1 MNLQTITIKEYLIQK
16 GIDFKEANGELIT
29 KCLFNKCDEDSGVS
43 ETHLYFNIETGQYD
57 CKKCGEKGN
66 ILTLAKHFGDSVADT
81 DLNLTKPDKI
91 KKSYNV
97 RKLNPLIVEECH
109 QALPVRIREYLN
121 GRGIID
127 ELVSEFKLGWGEF
140 YGKWWITIPIPDKD
154 GKYTFFKLR
163 QDPEDQSNPDKYKF
177 YPVGS
182 EATIYGW
189 ENLKGSK
196 SKLVICEGEF
206 DRLILSKFAISAIT
220 STAGAGTFKKEW
232 LENLK
237 GFDDIYV
244 AFDKDEA
251 GEKESEKLIK
261 TLAENFPETSIY
273 KITLPER
280 MTDGKDISDYFNHY
294 NGNPDEF
301 IFELSKFVAGAEP
314 IDESKFK
321 QLSSEELSEII
332 GLTIKQD
339 VENKIVAFLCQ
350 LSAYTE
356 SAQFNISFNAPSSTG
371 KSYIPTE
378 VARLFPEKDVWELA
392 QCSPT
397 AFFHD
402 FGEWDDKRK
411 VSIVDLSRKII
422 IFLDQPHNDLLARL
436 RPILSHDKKEI
447 MSKITDKSQKFG
459 LRTKNILIKGFPA
472 VIFCTAGLKIDEQE
486 GTRFILLS
494 PETSQQKLREGITEK
509 IRKEVDPEAYRLQLE
524 SNPERKL
531 LKERIKAI
539 ARAKIK
545 DVKITS
551 QVELERIFLKEKI
564 MLKPR
569 HQRDIGRLINIIK
582 TFALFNF
589 WFREREGDV
598 IIATEADIQEGVK
611 LWGKI
616 AESQDYNLPPFVYEL
631 YQEIILT
638 AWNERDE
645 GNISGIKPGLT
656 RQEIIKK
663 HYEVYRR
670 PLQIWLLRMQILP
683 MLESAGLISQEK
695 DPNDARKYLVYP
707 TLPLTTSENNSEQDS
722 GVNV

>member
-1 MNLQTITIKEYLIQK
+1 MNLQNITIKEYLTRK
-16 GIDFKEANGELIT
+16 GIDFKEVNGELIT
-29 KCLFNKCDEDSGVS
+29 KCLFNGCDDDSGSNEV
-43 ETHLYFNIETGQYD
+43 HLYFNIETGQYD

-66 ILTLAKHFGDSVADT
+66 IMTLAKHFGDSAGNT
-81 DLNLTKPDKI
+81 DQNLTKH
-91 KKSYNV
+91 NNNNL
-97 RKLNPLIVEECH
+97 RKLKAGSVEECH
-109 QALPVRIREYLN
+109 QALPARIREYLN
-121 GRGIID
+121 NRGITD
-127 ELVSEFKLGWGEF
+127 ELVSDFKLGWGEF

-163 QDPEDQSNPDKYKF
+163 QDPEDETNPDKYKF

-189 ENLKGSK
+189 ESLKGKK
-196 SKLVICEGEF
+196 STLVICEGEF
-206 DRLILSKFAISAIT
+206 DRLILSEFAVPAIT

-232 LENLK
+232 LEHLK

-251 GEKESEKLIK
+251 GEKASEKLIGL
-261 TLAENFPETSIY
+261 LAENFPETSIY
-273 KITLPER
+273 KTTLPER
-280 MTDGKDISDYFNHY
+280 MTDGKDVSDYFNCY
-294 NGNPDEF
+294 DGNLDEF
-301 IFELSKFVAGAEP
+301 FFELSKWTTGAEP

-321 QLSSEELSEII
+321 PIKSDELSDIL
-332 GLTIKQD
+332 GLTIKKD
-339 VENKIVAFLCQ
+339 KENKTVAFLCQ

-402 FGEWDDKRK
+402 FGEWDEKRK
-411 VSIVDLSRKII
+411 LSVVDLSRKII

-447 MSKITDKSQKFG
+447 MSKITDKTQKFG
-459 LRTKNILIKGFPA
+459 LRTKTILIKGFPA

-494 PETSQQKLREGITEK
+494 PETSQEKLREGISEK
-509 IRKEVDPEAYRLQLE
+509 IRKEVDPEAYRLWLD

-545 DVKITS
+545 DVKITN
-551 QVELERIFLKEKI
+551 QLELERIFLKEKD

-598 IIATEADIQEGVK
+598 IISSEIDIQEGVK
-611 LWGKI
+611 LWEKI

-631 YQEIILT
+631 YKEIILT
-638 AWNERDE
+638 AWNAKDE
-645 GNISGIKPGLT
+645 GAISGIRLGLT

-670 PLQIWLLRMQILP
+670 PLQVWLLRMQILP

-707 TLPLTTSENNSEQDS
+707 TLPLTTSEENNSEKDS

>member
-1 MNLQTITIKEYLIQK
+1 MNLQTITIKEYLTQK
-16 GIDFKEANGELIT
+16 GIDFKETNGELIT
-29 KCLFNKCDEDSGVS
+29 KCLFNGCDDDSGS
-43 ETHLYFNIETGQYD
+43 NEAHLYFNAETGQYD

-66 ILTLAKHFGDSVADT
+66 ILTLAQHLGDDINNASK
-81 DLNLTKPDKI
+81 NPPKSNQS

-97 RKLNPLIVEECH
+97 RKLNPALVEECY
-109 QALPVRIREYLN
+109 QALPSRIRDYLN
-121 GRGIID
+121 ARGITDDLI
-127 ELVSEFKLGWGEF
+127 SEYKLGWGEF
-140 YGKWWITIPIPDKD
+140 YSKWWITIPIPDKD
-154 GKYTFFKLR
+154 GKYTFLKLR
-163 QDPEDQSNPDKYKF
+163 KDPEDNDNYDKYKF
-177 YPVGS
+177 YPIGS

-189 ENLKGSK
+189 ESLKGNK
-196 SKLVICEGEF
+196 STLVICEGEF
-206 DRLILSKFAISAIT
+206 DRLILSKFAIPAIT
-220 STAGAGTFKKEW
+220 STAGAGTFKKDW

-237 GFDDIYV
+237 GFDDIHI

-251 GEKESEKLIK
+251 GEKESEKLINI
-261 TLAENFPETSIY
+261 LAENFSETSIY

-280 MTDGKDISDYFNHY
+280 MNEGKDISDYFNRY
-294 NGNPDEF
+294 EGNPDEF
-301 IFELSKFVAGAEP
+301 IYQLSKWKAGAEP
-314 IDESKFK
+314 IDESKF
-321 QLSSEELSEII
+321 QQIESDELSGIL
-332 GLTIKQD
+332 GLTIKKD
-339 VENKIVAFLCQ
+339 EENKIVAFLCQ

-378 VARLFPEKDVWELA
+378 VARLFPEKDIWELA

-494 PETSQQKLREGITEK
+494 PETSQEKLREGITEK
-509 IRKEVDPEAYRLQLE
+509 IRKEIDPEAYRQWLE

-545 DVKITS
+545 DVKIGN
-551 QVELERIFLKEKI
+551 QEELERIFLKEKD

-582 TFALFNF
+582 TFAILNF
-589 WFREREGDV
+589 WFREREGSL
-598 IIATEADIQEGVK
+598 IIASDSDIQEGVK
-611 LWGKI
+611 LWRKI
-616 AESQDYNLPPFVYEL
+616 AESQEYNLPPFVYNL
-631 YQEIILT
+631 FQEIILPT
-638 AWNERDE
+638 WNAKDE
-645 GNISGIKPGLT
+645 NLSGAKLGLT
-656 RQEIIKK
+656 RQEIVKK
-663 HYEVYRR
+663 HYEIYRR
-670 PLQIWLLRMQILP
+670 PLPDWLLRQQILP

-695 DPNDARKYLVYP
+695 DPNDARKYLIYP
-707 TLPLTTSENNSEQDS
+707 TLLLTTSEKNNSEQNS
-722 GVNV
+722 GANE

>member
-1 MNLQTITIKEYLIQK
+1 MKLQTITIKEYLTQK
-16 GIDFKEANGELIT
+16 GIDFKESNGELIT
-29 KCLFNKCDEDSGVS
+29 KCLFNGCDDDSGS
-43 ETHLYFNIETGQYD
+43 NEAHLYFNIETGQYN

-66 ILTLAKHFGDSVADT
+66 LATLAKRLGDNT
-81 DLNLTKPDKI
+81 DNPPKFTKNNLKKPKI
-91 KKSYNV
+91 NAS
-97 RKLNPLIVEECH
+97 LVEQCH
-109 QALPVRIREYLN
+109 QAMPARTREYLN
-121 GRGIID
+121 ARGITD
-127 ELVSEFKLGWGEF
+127 ELVDEYKLGWGEF
-140 YGKWWITIPIPDKD
+140 YGKWWITIPISDKD
-154 GKYTFFKLR
+154 GEYTFFKLR
-163 QDPEDQSNPDKYKF
+163 QDPEDNGNQNKYMF

-189 ENLKGSK
+189 ESLRGSR
-196 SKLVICEGEF
+196 STLVICEGEF
-206 DRLILSKFAISAIT
+206 DRLILSKFAVPTIT

-244 AFDKDEA
+244 AFDKDDA
-251 GEKESEKLIK
+251 GEKASEKL
-261 TLAENFPETSIY
+261 TGMLAESFPETSIH
-273 KITLPER
+273 KTTLPER
-280 MTDGKDISDYFNHY
+280 MTDGKDVSDYFNRY
-294 NGNPDEF
+294 NGNVDEF
-301 IFELSKFVAGAEP
+301 IFELSKWTAGAEP
-314 IDESKFK
+314 IDEGKFK
-321 QLSSEELSEII
+321 PLSAHELSDIL

-339 VENKIVAFLCQ
+339 VNNKIVAFLCQ

-371 KSYIPTE
+371 KSYIPME

-402 FGEWDDKRK
+402 FGEWDEKRK
-411 VSIVDLSRKII
+411 VSVVDLSRKII

-447 MSKITDKSQKFG
+447 LSKITDKSQKHG
-459 LRTKNILIKGFPA
+459 MRTKNILIKGFPA
-472 VIFCTAGLKIDEQE
+472 VIFCTAGLRIDEQE

-494 PETSQQKLREGITEK
+494 PETSQEKLREGITEK
-509 IRKEVDPEAYRLQLE
+509 IKKEVDPEAYRLWLE

-539 ARAKIK
+539 ARAKIR
-545 DVKITS
+545 DVKIGS
-551 QVELERIFLKEKI
+551 QDELERIFLKEKA

-582 TFALFNF
+582 TFTILNF
-589 WFREREGDV
+589 WFRERKDDV
-598 IIATEADIQEGVK
+598 IFTSESDIREGVT
-611 LWGKI
+611 LWQEM
-616 AESQDYNLPPFVYEL
+616 AESQDYNLPPFVYNL
-631 YQEIILT
+631 FKEIILT
-638 AWNERDE
+638 AWDNKE
-645 GNISGIKPGLT
+645 GGGLTGIKLGLT

-670 PLQIWLLRMQILP
+670 PLADWLLRQQILP

-695 DPNDARKYLVYP
+695 DPSDARKYLVYP
-707 TLPLTTSENNSEQDS
+707 TLPLTTSEENNSEKDS
-722 GVNV
+722 GVN

>member
-1 MNLQTITIKEYLIQK
+1 MNLQTITIKEFLTKK
-16 GIDFKEANGELIT
+16 GIEFKESNDELIT
-29 KCLFNKCDEDSGVS
+29 KCLFNECDKDSN
-43 ETHLYFNIETGQYD
+43 ENEAHLYFNIETGQYD

-66 ILTLAKHFGDSVADT
+66 ILTLAKHLNDSLLD
-81 DLNLTKPDKI
+81 NQIKSDKI
-91 KKSYNV
+91 KKSYTTK
-97 RKLNPLIVEECH
+97 KLNRALVEECH
-109 QALPVRIREYLN
+109 QALPIRIKEYLN
-121 GRGIID
+121 TRGITD
-127 ELVSEFKLGWGEF
+127 EIISEYKLGWGEF
-140 YGKWWITIPIPDKD
+140 YGRQWITIPITDKD
-154 GKYTFFKLR
+154 GKYIFLKLR
-163 QDPEDQSNPDKYKF
+163 QDPEDKSHSDKYKF

-189 ENLKGSK
+189 DSLRGNK
-196 SKLVICEGEF
+196 SALVICEGEF
-206 DRLILSKFAISAIT
+206 DRLILSKFAIPAIT

-237 GFDDIYV
+237 GFDDFYI

-261 TLAENFPETSIY
+261 VLADNFPETSIY
-273 KITLPER
+273 KITFPER
-280 MTDGKDISDYFNHY
+280 MTDGKDISDYFNHFE
-294 NGNPDEF
+294 GNPDEF
-301 IFELSKFVAGAEP
+301 IYQLSKFVAGAEP
-314 IDESKFK
+314 IDESRFK
-321 QLSSEELSEII
+321 PMDSDELSEII

-356 SAQFNISFNAPSSTG
+356 SAQFNVSFNAPSSTG

-378 VARLFPEKDVWELA
+378 VARLFPQKDVLELA

-402 FGEWDDKRK
+402 FGEWDEKRK
-411 VSIVDLSRKII
+411 MSIVDLSRKII

-436 RPILSHDKKEI
+436 RPVLSHDKKEI
-447 MSKITDKSQKFG
+447 MNKITDKSQKMG
-459 LRTKNILIKGFPA
+459 LRTKTILIKGFPA
-472 VIFCTAGLKIDEQE
+472 VIFCSAGVKIDEQE

-494 PETSQQKLREGITEK
+494 PETSQEKLREGISEK
-509 IRKEVDPEAYRLQLE
+509 IRKEVDPEAYRQWLE

-531 LKERIKAI
+531 LKDRIKAI

-545 DVKITS
+545 DVKIAN
-551 QVELERIFLKEKI
+551 QEELERIFLKEKV

-582 TFALFNF
+582 TFALLNL
-589 WFREREGDV
+589 WFREREGDL
-598 IIATEADIQEGVK
+598 IISSETDIQEGVK
-611 LWGKI
+611 LWAKI
-616 AESQDYNLPPFVYEL
+616 AESQDYNLPPFIYDL
-631 YQEIILT
+631 YKEIILT
-638 AWNERDE
+638 AWNEKDA
-645 GNISGIKPGLT
+645 GNISGIKLGLT

-663 HYEVYRR
+663 YYEAYRR
-670 PLQIWLLRMQILP
+670 PLQVWLLRQQILP

-707 TLPLTTSENNSEQDS
+707 TLPLTTSQNNSEQDS
-722 GVNV
+722 GVNTLI

>member
-1 MNLQTITIKEYLIQK
+1 MNLQTITIREYLIQK

-29 KCLFNKCDEDSGVS
+29 KCLFNKCDEDSGTS
-43 ETHLYFNIETGQYD
+43 ENHLYFNIETGQYD

-66 ILTLAKHFGDSVADT
+66 ILTLAKHFGNSVADT
-81 DLNLTKPDKI
+81 DQNLTKPDKI
-91 KKSYNV
+91 KKSYNI

-109 QALPVRIREYLN
+109 QALPARIREYLN
-121 GRGIID
+121 GRGITD

-163 QDPEDQSNPDKYKF
+163 QDPEDQNNPDKYKF

-196 SKLVICEGEF
+196 SKLIICEGEF

-261 TLAENFPETSIY
+261 LLAENFPETSIY

-280 MTDGKDISDYFNHY
+280 MTDGKDVSDYFNRY
-294 NGNPDEF
+294 EGNPDEF
-301 IFELSKFVAGAEP
+301 IHQLSKFVAGAEP

-332 GLTIKQD
+332 GLTVKQD

-411 VSIVDLSRKII
+411 VSVVDLSRKII

-638 AWNERDE
+638 AWNARDE

>member
-1 MNLQTITIKEYLIQK
+1 MNLQTITIKEYLTQK
-16 GIDFKEANGELIT
+16 GIEFTESNGELIA
-29 KCLFNKCDEDSGVS
+29 KCLFHGCDDDSGS
-43 ETHLYFNIETGQYD
+43 NEAHLYFNIETGQYD

-66 ILTLAKHFGDSVADT
+66 LITLAKHLGDSVDDVAQ
-81 DLNLTKPDKI
+81 NLAKPNNKIRKDKI
-91 KKSYNV
+91 STS
-97 RKLNPLIVEECH
+97 LIEECH
-109 QALPVRIREYLN
+109 QALPARIREYLN
-121 GRGIID
+121 ARGITD

-140 YGKWWITIPIPDKD
+140 YGKQWITIPIKDKE
-154 GKYTFFKLR
+154 GKYVFFKLR
-163 QDPEDQSNPDKYKF
+163 QDPEDTSHSDKYKF

-189 ENLKGSK
+189 DSLKRNK
-196 SKLVICEGEF
+196 SNLVICEGEF
-206 DRLILSKFAISAIT
+206 DRLILSKFAIPAIT
-220 STAGAGTFKKEW
+220 STAGAGTFKKDW
-232 LENLK
+232 LEHLK

-261 TLAENFPETSIY
+261 LLADNLQDICIY
-273 KITLPER
+273 KIALPER
-280 MTDGKDISDYFNHY
+280 MIDGKDVSDYFNRY
-294 NGNPDEF
+294 DGNPDEF
-301 IFELSKFVAGAEP
+301 IFELSKWAAGAEP
-314 IDESKFK
+314 IDESKFQPIK
-321 QLSSEELSEII
+321 SDELSGIL
-332 GLTIKQD
+332 GLTIKKD
-339 VENKIVAFLCQ
+339 EENKIIAFLCQ

-378 VARLFPEKDVWELA
+378 IARLFPQKDVLELA

-402 FGEWDDKRK
+402 FGEWDEKRK
-411 VSIVDLSRKII
+411 MSIVDLSRKII

-436 RPILSHDKKEI
+436 RPILSHDKPEI
-447 MSKITDKSQKFG
+447 MNKITDKSQKMG
-459 LRTKNILIKGFPA
+459 LRTKTILIKGFPA
-472 VIFCTAGLKIDEQE
+472 VIFCSAGVKIDEQE

-494 PETSQQKLREGITEK
+494 PETSQEKLREGITEK
-509 IRKEVDPEAYRLQLE
+509 IRKEVDPEAYRLWLD

-545 DVKITS
+545 DVKIAN
-551 QVELERIFLKEKI
+551 QEELERVFLKEKI

-582 TFALFNF
+582 TFALLNL
-589 WFREREGDV
+589 WFREREGDL
-598 IIATEADIQEGVK
+598 IICSETDIQEGVK

-616 AESQDYNLPPFVYEL
+616 AESQDYNLPPFVHNL
-631 YQEIILT
+631 YKEIILV
-638 AWNERDE
+638 AWNAKDE
-645 GNISGIKPGLT
+645 GAISGIKLGLT
-656 RQEIIKK
+656 RQEIINK
-663 HYEVYRR
+663 HRELYQR
-670 PLQIWLLRMQILP
+670 PLQPWLLRQQILP

-722 GVNV
+722 GVKE

>member
-1 MNLQTITIKEYLIQK
+1 MNLQNITIKEYLTRK
-16 GIDFKEANGELIT
+16 GIDFKESNGEIIT
-29 KCLFNKCDEDSGVS
+29 KCLFNGCDEDSGSS
-43 ETHLYFNIETGQYD
+43 EAHLYFNIETGQYD

-66 ILTLAKHFGDSVADT
+66 LITLAKYLNDNLADDSQNPPKST
-81 DLNLTKPDKI
+81 KNNLRKDKI
-91 KKSYNV
+91 NAS
-97 RKLNPLIVEECH
+97 LVEQCH
-109 QALPVRIREYLN
+109 QALPDRIKAYLN
-121 GRGIID
+121 ARGITD
-127 ELVSEFKLGWGEF
+127 ELVSDYKLGWGEF
-140 YGKWWITIPIPDKD
+140 YGKWWITIPITNSD
-154 GKYTFFKLR
+154 GKYIFLKLR
-163 QDPEDQSNPDKYKF
+163 KDPDGNDNQNKYMF
-177 YPVGS
+177 YPVGN

-189 ENLKGSK
+189 DSLKGNK
-196 SKLVICEGEF
+196 SNLVICEGEF
-206 DRLILSKFAISAIT
+206 DRLILSKFAIPAIT

-237 GFDDIYV
+237 GFDDIHV
-244 AFDKDEA
+244 AFDKDDA

-261 TLAENFPETSIY
+261 LLAENFPETSIY

-280 MTDGKDISDYFNHY
+280 MTDGKDVSDYFNRY
-294 NGNPDEF
+294 DGNPDEF
-301 IFELSKFVAGAEP
+301 IYQLSKFVAGAEP

-321 QLSSEELSEII
+321 PMGSEELSEIV

-402 FGEWDDKRK
+402 FGEWDEKRK

-447 MSKITDKSQKFG
+447 LSKITDKSQQHG

-472 VIFCTAGLKIDEQE
+472 VIFCTAGLNIDEQE

-494 PETSQQKLREGITEK
+494 PETSQQKLREGIFEK
-509 IRKEVDPEAYRLQLE
+509 IKKEVDPEAYRLWLDG
-524 SNPERKL
+524 NPERKL

-545 DVKITS
+545 DVKIGN
-551 QVELERIFLKEKI
+551 QDELERIFLKEKD

-582 TFALFNF
+582 TFALFNL
-589 WFREREGDV
+589 WFRDRESDV
-598 IIATEADIQEGVK
+598 IIASEMDIQEGVN
-611 LWGKI
+611 LWTKI
-616 AESQDYNLPPFVYEL
+616 AESQDYNLPPFVYEM
-631 YQEIILT
+631 YKEIIL
-638 AWNERDE
+638 AIWNDRED
-645 GNISGIKPGLT
+645 NNFSGLKLGLT
-656 RQEIIKK
+656 RQEIVKK
-663 HYEVYRR
+663 HYEIYRR
-670 PLQIWLLRMQILP
+670 PLQIWLLRQQILP
-683 MLESAGLISQEK
+683 MLESAGLISQER

-707 TLPLTTSENNSEQDS
+707 TLSLTTSKNNSEQDS

>member
-1 MNLQTITIKEYLIQK
+1 MNLQTITIKEYLTQK
-16 GIDFKEANGELIT
+16 GIEFKESNGELIA
-29 KCLFNKCDEDSGVS
+29 KCLFHGCDEDSGNN
-43 ETHLYFNIETGQYD
+43 EAHLYFNIETGQYD

-66 ILTLAKHFGDSVADT
+66 LVTLAKHLGDSVDNISQ
-81 DLNLTKPDKI
+81 NLAKPSSNNLRKPKI
-91 KKSYNV
+91 DAS
-97 RKLNPLIVEECH
+97 LVEECH
-109 QALPVRIREYLN
+109 QALPDRIKDFLN
-121 GRGIID
+121 GRGITD
-127 ELVSEFKLGWGEF
+127 ELVSEYKLGWGEF
-140 YGKWWITIPIPDKD
+140 YGKQWITIPITDKD
-154 GKYTFFKLR
+154 GKYIFFKLR
-163 QDPEDQSNPDKYKF
+163 QDPEDTSHSDKYKF

-189 ENLKGSK
+189 KSLKGNK
-196 SKLVICEGEF
+196 SNLVICEGEF
-206 DRLILSKFAISAIT
+206 DRLILSKLAIPAIT

-232 LENLK
+232 LEHLK

-261 TLAENFPETSIY
+261 LLAENFPETSIY

-280 MTDGKDISDYFNHY
+280 MTDGKDVSDYFNRY
-294 NGNPDEF
+294 EGNPDEF
-301 IFELSKFVAGAEP
+301 IYQLSKWTAGAEP

-321 QLSSEELSEII
+321 PLSSEELSEII
-332 GLTIKQD
+332 GLTVKQD

-402 FGEWDDKRK
+402 FGEWDEKRK

-494 PETSQQKLREGITEK
+494 PETSQQKLREGISEK
-509 IRKEVDPEAYRLQLE
+509 IRKEVDLEAYRRWLD

-545 DVKITS
+545 DVKIAS
-551 QVELERIFLKEKI
+551 QEELERIFLKEKA

-582 TFALFNF
+582 TFALFNL
-589 WFREREGDV
+589 WFRERESDI

-611 LWGKI
+611 LWTKI
-616 AESQDYNLPPFVYEL
+616 AESQDYNLPPFVLDL
-631 YQEIILT
+631 YKEIILT
-638 AWNERDE
+638 VWEEKEA
-645 GNISGIKPGLT
+645 GNISGIKLGLT

-663 HYEVYRR
+663 HYELYRR
-670 PLQIWLLRMQILP
+670 PLQIWLLRQQILP

-722 GVNV
+722 GVSV

>member
-1 MNLQTITIKEYLIQK
+1 MNIQTITIKEYLSQK
-16 GIDFKEANGELIT
+16 GIEFKESNGELIA
-29 KCLFNKCDEDSGVS
+29 KCFFNGCDDDSGS
-43 ETHLYFNIETGQYD
+43 NEAHLYFNIETGQYN

-66 ILTLAKHFGDSVADT
+66 LATLAKHFGDSMDNPPKST
-81 DLNLTKPDKI
+81 KNNL
-91 KKSYNV
+91 
-97 RKLNPLIVEECH
+97 RKLKIDALLVEQCH
-109 QALPVRIREYLN
+109 QALPERIRAYLN
-121 GRGIID
+121 ARGITE
-127 ELVSEFKLGWGEF
+127 ELVNEYKLGWGEF

-163 QDPEDQSNPDKYKF
+163 QDPEDASNKNKYMF
-177 YPVGS
+177 YPVGN

-189 ENLKGSK
+189 ESLRGSR
-196 SKLVICEGEF
+196 STLVICEGEF
-206 DRLILSKFAISAIT
+206 DRLILSKFAVPTIT

-232 LENLK
+232 LEELK
-237 GFDDIYV
+237 GFDDIHV
-244 AFDKDEA
+244 VFDKDDA
-251 GEKESEKLIK
+251 GEKASEKLIEL
-261 TLAENFPETSIY
+261 LAETFPETSIH
-273 KITLPER
+273 KITFPER
-280 MTDGKDISDYFNHY
+280 MTDGKDVLDYFNRY
-294 NGNPDEF
+294 DGNLDEF
-301 IFELSKFVAGAEP
+301 IFELSKWTAGAEP
-314 IDESKFK
+314 IDEGKFK
-321 QLSSEELSEII
+321 PITADELSDIL

-339 VENKIVAFLCQ
+339 VNNKIVAFLCQ

-371 KSYIPTE
+371 KSYIPME

-402 FGEWDDKRK
+402 FGEWDEKRK
-411 VSIVDLSRKII
+411 VSVVDLSRKII

-447 MSKITDKSQKFG
+447 LSKITDKSQKHG
-459 LRTKNILIKGFPA
+459 MRTKNILIKGFPA
-472 VIFCTAGLKIDEQE
+472 VIFCTAGLRIDEQE

-494 PETSQQKLREGITEK
+494 PETSQEKLREGITEK
-509 IRKEVDPEAYRLQLE
+509 IKKEVDPEAYKLWLE

-539 ARAKIK
+539 AKAKIR
-545 DVKITS
+545 DVKIGS
-551 QVELERIFLKEKI
+551 QDELERIFLKEKT

-582 TFALFNF
+582 TFTILNF

-598 IIATEADIQEGVK
+598 IFTSESDIREGVT
-611 LWGKI
+611 LWQKM
-616 AESQDYNLPPFVYEL
+616 AESQDYNLPPFVYNL
-631 YQEIILT
+631 YKEIILT
-638 AWNERDE
+638 AWENKE
-645 GNISGIKPGLT
+645 GGGLTGIKPGLT

-670 PLQIWLLRMQILP
+670 PLPDWLLRQQILP

-695 DPNDARKYLVYP
+695 DPSDARKYLIYP
-707 TLPLTTSENNSEQDS
+707 TLQLTTSEENNSEQDC
-722 GVNV
+722 GVPK

>member
-1 MNLQTITIKEYLIQK
+1 MNLQTITIKDYLIQK
-16 GIDFKEANGELIT
+16 GIEFKESNGELIA
-29 KCLFNKCDEDSGVS
+29 KCLFHGCDEDSGS
-43 ETHLYFNIETGQYD
+43 NEAHLYFNIETGQYD

-66 ILTLAKHFGDSVADT
+66 PITLAKHLGDSVDNT
-81 DLNLTKPDKI
+81 SQNLTKPNK
-91 KKSYNV
+91 NNL
-97 RKLNPLIVEECH
+97 RKLKIDALLVEQCH
-109 QALPVRIREYLN
+109 QALPVRIKEYLN
-121 GRGIID
+121 GRGITD

-140 YGKWWITIPIPDKD
+140 YGKQWITIPITDKD
-154 GKYTFFKLR
+154 GKYVFFKLR
-163 QDPEDQSNPDKYKF
+163 QDPEDASHSDKYKF

-189 ENLKGSK
+189 ESLKGNK
-196 SKLVICEGEF
+196 SNLVICEGEF
-206 DRLILSKFAISAIT
+206 DRLILSKFAIPAIT
-220 STAGAGTFKKEW
+220 STAGAGTFKKDW
-232 LENLK
+232 LEHLK

-244 AFDKDEA
+244 CFDRDEV

-261 TLAENFPETSIY
+261 LLAENFPETSIY
-273 KITLPER
+273 KIILPER
-280 MTDGKDISDYFNHY
+280 MTDGKDVSDYFNRY
-294 NGNPDEF
+294 DGNPDEF
-301 IFELSKFVAGAEP
+301 IFELSKWKAGAEP

-321 QLSSEELSEII
+321 PLSSEELSEII
-332 GLTIKQD
+332 GLTVKQD

-402 FGEWDDKRK
+402 FGEWDEKRK

-447 MSKITDKSQKFG
+447 MSKITDKTQKFG

-509 IRKEVDPEAYRLQLE
+509 IRKEVDPEAYRLWLD

-545 DVKITS
+545 DVKITN
-551 QVELERIFLKEKI
+551 QEELKRIFLKEKE

-569 HQRDIGRLINIIK
+569 HQRDIDRLIKIIK
-582 TFALFNF
+582 TFAILNF

-598 IIATEADIQEGVK
+598 IISSETDIREGVNI
-611 LWGKI
+611 WEKI
-616 AESQDYNLPPFVYEL
+616 AESQDYNLPPFVLEL
-631 YQEIILT
+631 YKEIILT
-638 AWNERDE
+638 VWEEKEA
-645 GNISGIKPGLT
+645 GNISGIKLGLT

-663 HYEVYRR
+663 HYELYRR
-670 PLQIWLLRMQILP
+670 PLQIWLLRQQILP

-707 TLPLTTSENNSEQDS
+707 TLPLTISENNSEQDS